1 MPSTVTWIE
10 MKDIVLS
17 EMSMAQKH
25 KYHMLS
31 FISIS
36 YKVDLSGTELR
47 VQEGRNGKGMSNRNR
62 DAPGQKELLP
72 TFSSMVRR
80 LWLVPI
86 NCFKIARIVNGPK
99 QNGKYEVMASYLP
112 I

>member
-36 YKVDLSGTELR
+36 YKVDLSGTENSYQSL
-47 VQEGRNGKGMSNRNR
+47 EY
-62 DAPGQKELLP
+62 
-72 TFSSMVRR
+72 RR
-80 LWLVPI
+80 
-86 NCFKIARIVNGPK
+86 AEMER
-99 QNGKYEVMASYLP
+99 A
-112 I
+112 